1 MPIYMGAGQLKKAVI
16 KIMLPERLE
25 FLNRFDKFYQ
35 VIINAVKEDK
45 VNERDFYALIK
56 AKCKSME
63 KERLL
68 MLSKEA
74 K

>member
-1 MPIYMGAGQLKKAVI
+1 MV
-16 KIMLPERLE
+16 PERLS
-25 FLNRFDKFYQ
+25 FLDEFDKFYE
-35 VIINAVKEDK
+35 VMINAVKEDK
-45 VNERDFYALIK
+45 INERDFYALIK